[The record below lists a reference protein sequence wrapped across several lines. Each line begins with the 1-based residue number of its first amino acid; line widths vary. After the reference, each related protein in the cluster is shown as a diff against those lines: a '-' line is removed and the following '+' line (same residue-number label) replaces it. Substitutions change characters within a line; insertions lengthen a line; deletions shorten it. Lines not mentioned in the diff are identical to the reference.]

1 VATKPG
7 GESIEPNLIAAC
19 KQCNSKRDNS
29 ITWAWGPVQSTDY
42 RHQLGV
48 GPNILLRISLAMA
61 KLMLE
66 ASGQRDG
73 RKSTLK
79 EAAIQNFPLFPN
91 IDIKDG
97 RHRTYFELLDDV
109 RTP

>member
-1 VATKPG
+1 
-7 GESIEPNLIAAC
+7 
-19 KQCNSKRDNS
+19 
-29 ITWAWGPVQSTDY
+29 
-42 RHQLGV
+42 
-48 GPNILLRISLAMA
+48 MA